1 MRHDQKMGNGKVLS
15 FMKLFLMANRGSGTT
30 TKHGLNTAF
39 LLCLPQ
45 AKIVIPTQLTPL
57 SYSCSEINQAGP
69 LYWKKI
75 PALFPQT
82 ILFGENIWPIL
93 AQVPLW
99 SQFQLSMKTIRRL
112 DWILDLDQI
121 LIITVCSFVVALYG
135 FKLKS
140 DLLIQQV
147 VSYDLRV
154 IVYCTSYNLLI
165 TYELRVTVYFTI

>member
-45 AKIVIPTQLTPL
+45 AKSVIPTQLTPL

-82 ILFGENIWPIL
+82 IFFWWKYLTN
-93 AQVPLW
+93 
-99 SQFQLSMKTIRRL
+99 T
-112 DWILDLDQI
+112 
-121 LIITVCSFVVALYG
+121 
-135 FKLKS
+135 
-140 DLLIQQV
+140 
-147 VSYDLRV
+147 
-154 IVYCTSYNLLI
+154 CTSS
-165 TYELRVTVYFTI
+165 TMVTVSTLRENYKKTWLNLRFRSNFNHNCLLFRSSFIRF